1 MKVWNYII
9 IATGLTLLFEMA
21 GIPIAS
27 NLLSYLG
34 LSLTGAS
41 AIKSAALYLAI
52 FGGAGIL
59 IGLGAGIA
67 IGYITKSSPENFII
81 LPILVTS
88 VTLFIAPLIEI
99 ISYSYGHFDNW
110 IFYIILF
117 IMGILTT
124 GFIFAM
130 VEFFRG
136 TD

>member
-52 FGGAGIL
+52 FGAGGAL
-59 IGLGAGIA
+59 IGIVAGIA
-67 IGYITKSSPENFII
+67 IGTLTRSSPENFII

-110 IFYIILF
+110 IFYKLF
-117 IMGILTT
+117 H
-124 GFIFAM
+124 
-130 VEFFRG
+130 
-136 TD
+136 